1 MSSQARSGPATR
13 AEVCVVACAEAWR
26 GNGEVLANPIGTI
39 PTIGG
44 RLAKATFEP
53 LLVMTDGEAVL
64 VENILPLGVDDAP
77 KVVSGW
83 NPYRKMFDI
92 VFNGP
97 RHIMMG
103 ATQVDRLGN
112 QNIAFIGPADHP
124 TTQLLG
130 FRGAPGN
137 TINNFTSYW
146 VSNHSPKVFVE
157 KVDVVTGIGYD
168 RAAELGETAAR
179 FHRIPRVV
187 SNLGVFDFET
197 PDHSMRLVSTHP
209 GVTVDDVVAATGFT
223 LVLPDSIPT
232 TRLPTDD
239 ELRWI
244 REDIDPLGL
253 GEREVPS

>member
-1 MSSQARSGPATR
+1 VSERTGAPTR
-13 AEVCVVACAEAWR
+13 AEVCAVACAEAWR
-26 GNGEVLANPIGTI
+26 GDGEILANPIGTI

-64 VENILPLGVDDAP
+64 VENVVPIGVDDP
-77 KVVSGW
+77 KKVVSGW
-83 NPYRKMFDI
+83 NPYRKMFDV

-103 ATQVDRLGN
+103 ATQVDRFGN
-112 QNIAFIGPADHP
+112 QNIAFIGPADRP
-124 TTQLLG
+124 AAQLLG

-168 RAAELGETAAR
+168 RAAELGPHAAR

-197 PDHSMRLVSTHP
+197 PDHSMRLSSLHP
-209 GVTVDDVVAATGFT
+209 GVTVDDVVAATGFE
-223 LVLPDSIPT
+223 LVISGEVPQS
-232 TRLPTDD
+232 RLPTDE
-239 ELRWI
+239 ELRLI
-244 REDIDPLGL
+244 RDEIDPLGL